1 MITYKKFKQLGIDL
15 FEPGFENYPYFCT
28 PKGATIFGWEGID
41 GIHYCFIRGFSETVF
56 AVSPSNTPGDYVH
69 PVAADFADFL
79 GLILSCK
86 GTAAIEQAHGW
97 PRSVFDDFVATS
109 EPDSHYDAV
118 LKIAEKFS
126 VEPITDPYDYIK
138 KLQASFDYKK
148 IKFEPDYYE
157 TVPDEILPEK
167 FEWKVYFDEGFWK
180 HRSRS
185 RAGQEYPLNVDSVD
199 HALDRF
205 TYLYERYLTDS
216 DVYVAVVPD
225 KGQYLAEKSGHLAL
239 HFGKLNSILLDRMP
253 FATPIDLYSHL
264 DAQDFYRTDIH
275 WRQENLIPAAQ
286 AICQALNIS
295 VPRQEDFTVT
305 SLDRPFYG
313 VYYGQAALP
322 MEPDTMCLLE
332 SALLKNCQVYDYE
345 TGQYSGIYDLE
356 KLDSRDLYDVF
367 LSGPRSLLTIENP
380 AAETDREL
388 ILFRDS
394 FGSSMAP
401 LLVQGYQKITLVD
414 IRYLSSAM
422 LDRFIDFHGQDVLFL
437 YSTLVL
443 NNSNQLQ

>member
-1 MITYKKFKQLGIDL
+1 MKKQLNSFRVLSVAAVWAVLTL
-15 FEPGFENYPYFCT
+15 FVWFHPAKEISESERRPLAQRPEISVGAVLDGSYMADFESYSLDQFPGR
-28 PKGATIFGWEGID
+28 D
-41 GIHYCFIRGFSETVF
+41 GFRKLKSLLHFYVLNQKDNNDIYLTDGF
-56 AVSPSNTPGDYVH
+56 AV
-69 PVAADFADFL
+69 
-79 GLILSCK
+79 K
-86 GTAAIEQAHGW
+86 
-97 PRSVFDDFVATS
+97 
-109 EPDSHYDAV
+109 
-118 LKIAEKFS
+118 
-126 VEPITDPYDYIK
+126 
-138 KLQASFDYKK
+138 
-148 IKFEPDYYE
+148 
-157 TVPDEILPEK
+157 
-167 FEWKVYFDEGFWK
+167 
-180 HRSRS
+180 
-185 RAGQEYPLNVDSVD
+185 QEYPLNVDSVD

-205 TYLYERYLTDS
+205 NYLYERYLTDS

-394 FGSSMAP
+394 FGSSIAP
-401 LLVQGYQKITLVD
+401 LLVQGYAKIHLVD
-414 IRYLSSAM
+414 IRYIQIDV
-422 LDRFIDFHGQDVLFL
+422 LDRFLSFDGQDVLFL
-437 YSTLVL
+437 YSTSVL
-443 NNSNQLQ
+443 NNSQTIK